1 MAKPTINDVARLAGV
16 SKKTVSRVINQSP
29 LLNEATRAKVEQ
41 VIAEIGYAPDPQAR
55 ALALRRNTGSAP
67 APAETAGTEPS
78 APISA
83 SANATSPGRQL
94 LARVYDASAAPL
106 LADVQHGML
115 AALRSGD
122 HALAVC
128 AIDGEPEA
136 ELRGFLDKHRPA
148 GVVLLPPLSEL
159 KPLAGLCAE
168 FGCKP
173 VCLGAAPS
181 NGPAE
186 LVASDDRT
194 AAAQAVAYL
203 VSLGHE
209 RIGMVTGPDDS
220 RLAQQRELGYLD
232 AMADHDLDRGPA
244 LIATGDHSFQS
255 GHAAGHLLLEVSP
268 RPTAIFAGNDE
279 MAAGV
284 LHAAAERGI
293 RVPDGLSV
301 MGFEDMPIAVRLIPP
316 LATVRVPLAD
326 MTRAAALRLIAPET
340 TTPERF
346 AAELVT
352 RASTGPVQG

>member
-16 SKKTVSRVINQSP
+16 SKKTVSRVINDSP
-29 LLNEATRAKVEQ
+29 LLNAATRAKVEQ
-41 VIAEIGYAPDPQAR
+41 VIAEIGYVPDPQAR
-55 ALALRRNTGSAP
+55 ALALKRNAPTGDEAP
-67 APAETAGTEPS
+67 APQAARS
-78 APISA
+78 
-83 SANATSPGRQL
+83 RL
-94 LARVYDASAAPL
+94 LALVYDGNAASSLVEAQRGA
-106 LADVQHGML
+106 L
-115 AALRSGD
+115 AAIQGSD
-122 HALAVC
+122 FALAVT
-128 AIDGEPEA
+128 ALDAGDD
-136 ELRGFLDKHRPA
+136 ELTDAFRAFLEQQRPA
-148 GVVLLPPLSEL
+148 GVLLLPPLAEIRA
-159 KPLAGLCAE
+159 LARLCEEA
-168 FGCKP
+168 GCP
-173 VCLGAAPS
+173 HMAIGASPQEDGTRAI
-181 NGPAE
+181 
-186 LVASDDRT
+186 LSDDRA
-194 AAAQAVAYL
+194 AAAQATAYL
-203 VSLGHE
+203 IALGHE

-220 RLAQQRELGYLD
+220 RLSQERELGYLD